1 VPVTSQQ
8 LVSVVIPAYN
18 GAPTIDETL
27 TSVRSQT
34 HRALEIIVVDDGST
48 DDTRRIAEQHAAA
61 DERIQVVHQANAGVA
76 TARNA
81 GWHRA
86 RSDFIAFIDADDLWA
101 PTKIEKQLQALL
113 AGGEHAGL
121 AYCWTARIDAQGLV
135 FRLHG
140 GARHEGHVLE
150 NILQGNFVGCGSTVL
165 VRRQTLI
172 YAEGFDCRLR
182 AAGAEGC
189 EDWLFSCRVAERYHY
204 VVVPEF
210 LVGYRYLPD
219 NMSSD
224 RARMLRSHMMQCEE
238 MLARHACLRKEV
250 RRGLRGYSHWLMR
263 DLALNGPARELVDLW
278 LTLLRDYPSL
288 AMRLL
293 LWDLP
298 LDPVRGVRDALRR
311 RRHGQPRPATPMTG
325 RPFLEGQAD

>member
-1 VPVTSQQ
+1 MSDQQ

-27 TSVRSQT
+27 RSVRSQT

-61 DERIQVVHQANAGVA
+61 DERIEVVQQANAGVA
-76 TARNA
+76 AARNA
-81 GWHRA
+81 GWRRA

-121 AYCWTARIDAQGLV
+121 AYCWTARIDAQGTV

-140 GARHEGHVLE
+140 GARHKGHVLE

-172 YAEGFDCRLR
+172 HADGFDSRLR
-182 AAGAEGC
+182 AADAEGC
-189 EDWLFSCRVAERYHY
+189 EDWLFSCRVAERFHY

-238 MLARHACLRKEV
+238 MLARHAGLRKEV

-263 DLALNGPARELVDLW
+263 DLILNGLTGELVRVW
-278 LTLLRDYPSL
+278 LTLLRGYPFV

-298 LDPVRGVRDALRR
+298 LDPVRRIRDALRR
-311 RRHGQPRPATPMTG
+311 LRHGQPRPAAPMTG
-325 RPFLEGQAD
+325 RAFLEGQAE